1 MDSLEFREFIIL
13 VLILVSL
20 FEDDKGDWV
29 EKLETKRFSLSHY
42 IHRQTRQKDS
52 FRKCCPFAIVLK
64 FLVLVLVL
72 VSLFVCLLAIP
83 TPPLVRVSLN
93 MRATGNNHSTMGIT
107 LKYY

>member
-72 VSLFVCLLAIP
+72 VSLFVCLFVSNPHA
-83 TPPLVRVSLN
+83 PPRVCGSEH
-93 MRATGNNHSTMGIT
+93 ACHWQ
-107 LKYY
+107 